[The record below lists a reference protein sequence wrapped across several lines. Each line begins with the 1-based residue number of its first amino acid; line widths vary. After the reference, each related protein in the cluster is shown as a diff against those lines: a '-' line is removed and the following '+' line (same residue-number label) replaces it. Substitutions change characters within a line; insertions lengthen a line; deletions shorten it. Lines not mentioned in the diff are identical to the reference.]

1 MKWASIILVFLVAAF
16 LAFSVA
22 HGRSLRHASFING
35 VNQLRVAQDDF
46 AKHGYITNYP
56 NSRYQ
61 VTLSTNLVTIGGT
74 QYQCFAE
81 VSGGW
86 GWEGGKL
93 AMTTNQT
100 LIWLDTRK
108 PPMIITVGH
117 RPPIFGGPY

>member
-1 MKWASIILVFLVAAF
+1 MEEPKTYQATTRTMKWVSIILVVLVAAF

-35 VNQLRVAQDDF
+35 VSRLRAAQDDF

-56 NSRYQ
+56 NSSYQ
-61 VTLSTNLVTIGGT
+61 VMLSTNAIIVDGT

-86 GWEGGKL
+86 GGRAADL
-93 AMTTNQT
+93 
-100 LIWLDTRK
+100 R
-108 PPMIITVGH
+108 
-117 RPPIFGGPY
+117 